1 MKNILIKVVKTII
14 IGAFLVLIVLWIN
27 QKYPYNDVIYE
38 SVEEEVMSLTDA
50 EIAEMKERSRLSLLV
65 PYEGME
71 EKYID
76 DTIVGQADTSWTM
89 DSNGNNKAVTK
100 YYWYADNGRDAPLVV
115 DCADGVVVEVH
126 RYYTNMYW
134 NDYGMP
140 CFDKESPYKP
150 SNKLQVQEVDKYES
164 SSSDRNYYVRDD
176 VYDVYNY
183 DDPDDFAD
191 DWAEE
196 FGDGNYDDG
205 YDDAYDYW
213 NDNYSE

>member
-1 MKNILIKVVKTII
+1 MKNILIEVVKTII
-14 IGAFLVLIVLWIN
+14 IGAFLLLIVIWFN
-27 QKYPYNDVIYE
+27 QNFPYNDVIYE

-115 DCADGVVVEVH
+115 DCADGVVIEVH

-140 CFDKESPYKP
+140 CFNKESPYKP
-150 SNKLQVQEVDKYES
+150 SNKLQVQKIDKHER
-164 SSSDRNYYVRDD
+164 SSSDRYYYVRDD

-205 YDDAYDYW
+205 YDDAYEYW
-213 NDNYSE
+213 EYNY